1 MQMSKELSNYQK
13 YFNLMKI
20 LHSYLKVAIIKRI
33 NAIMFR
39 AELKKIVRLTKKT
52 ESISN
57 HIKKIK
63 KSYSIE
69 NVKQHRFQFYSRID
83 RIDADASQ
91 NAIQNNDRD
100 DDRDKKN
107 YKERDRKNRDD
118 KFDNDTN
125 QSQMMC

>member
-1 MQMSKELSNYQK
+1 
-13 YFNLMKI
+13 
-20 LHSYLKVAIIKRI
+20 
-33 NAIMFR
+33 MFR
-39 AELKKIVRLTKKT
+39 AELKEIVRLTKKT

-69 NVKQHRFQFYSRID
+69 NIKQHRFQFYSRID

-107 YKERDRKNRDD
+107 RDD
-118 KFDNDTN
+118 KFNNDTN
-125 QSQMMC
+125 WSQEMCWNCERRDHYNNDCKNSSQNNQNNQNDQNNKNSKKAQNQST